1 MISKLLSK
9 LFYDCLLLKKFIN
22 RKHFSI
28 EEKFDLVSR
37 KIFYFYYLSENYKK
51 FINITLFIDYI
62 KFNPQNFNYYIYFVL
77 NIFFSISSLRI

>member
-1 MISKLLSK
+1 MISKLLS
-9 LFYDCLLLKKFIN
+9 DCLLLKKFIN
-22 RKHFSI
+22 RKYFSI

-37 KIFYFYYLSENYKK
+37 KMFSFYYLSENYKK
-51 FINITLFIDYI
+51 FRNITLFIDYI